1 MAGAVSRARHGAAP
15 VGSLGEETSRLFE
28 ALQNTLGEVS
38 GDVPD
43 ACDHERPAACRIC
56 PVCQVVHR
64 LTHVRPEV
72 VKHLADATAALAAAL
87 SELAREP
94 SRGEHREGPAA
105 TGPRHA
111 AAPPTDGSERGP
123 RAGVQRIDITD

>member
-1 MAGAVSRARHGAAP
+1 MSRARHGAAP
-15 VGSLGEETSRLFE
+15 IGSLGEEAGRLFE
-28 ALQNTLGEVS
+28 ALQSTLGEVA

-43 ACDHERPAACRIC
+43 DCDHETPAACRIC

-64 LTHVRPEV
+64 LSHVRPEV
-72 VKHLADATAALAAAL
+72 VRHLADATASLAAAL

-94 SRGEHREGPAA
+94 SRGDHGEGPTA

-111 AAPPTDGSERGP
+111 AAPTDGSERMP
-123 RAGVQRIDITD
+123 RAGVQQIDVTD